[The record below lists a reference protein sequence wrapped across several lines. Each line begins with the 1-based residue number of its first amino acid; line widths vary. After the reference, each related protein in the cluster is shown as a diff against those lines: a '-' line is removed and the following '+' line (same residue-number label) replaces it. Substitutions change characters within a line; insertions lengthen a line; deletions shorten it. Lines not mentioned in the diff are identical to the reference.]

1 MPDAA
6 RIGDMHSCPKVEPG
20 PVPHVGGPILSGS
33 ANVIIGFSPA
43 ARVGDSIVC
52 FPVGPADSV
61 QDGSPTVLI
70 NFRDA
75 ARKTDPSS
83 HGGQITAGCPS
94 VIVGGSPQSMAM
106 FTAAQRATP
115 FCEECERRRREMED
129 RDDSAEVETDT
140 VTLVDEEPPV
150 GALIGA
156 ALTLTDGLTP
166 QELASQLDEGDGL
179 DDLRHSARYAVA
191 YQFYAAHTGDKV
203 KPSRIWSHIGG
214 IDISQPVEV
223 VDIAGSTLYQRGLP
237 GAGTGQYF
245 SLAPDVPPEELGVS
259 ELVYAL
265 QDGKPTPPPV
275 PRDRRVIAFDD
286 DAPALGLKSTAAAI
300 TDTWSMPA
308 LVDDPGQFVACEG
321 GGTQL
326 MVPKVFHA
334 GASLVLP

>member
-6 RIGDMHSCPKVEPG
+6 RIGDMHACPKVEPG

-33 ANVIIGFSPA
+33 ANVIIGYSPA

-83 HGGQITAGCPS
+83 HGGQVTAGCPT
-94 VIVGGSPQSMAM
+94 VIIGGSPQSMAM
-106 FTAAQRATP
+106 FTAARRATP
-115 FCEECERRRREMED
+115 FCEECERRRREMDD
-129 RDDSAEVETDT
+129 RDDSAEIETDT
-140 VTLVDEEPPV
+140 VTLVDDEPPV
-150 GALIGA
+150 GALLGA
-156 ALTLTDGLTP
+156 ALSAADGFTP
-166 QELASQLDEGDGL
+166 QELAVQPDQADGL
-179 DDLRHSARYAVA
+179 DDLRRSARYAVA
-191 YQFYAAHTGDKV
+191 YQFYAAHGGDKL

-223 VDIAGSTLYQRGLP
+223 VDIAGRTLYQRGVP

-245 SLAPDVPPEELGVS
+245 ALDPAVAPEQLGVS
-259 ELVYAL
+259 EQVYPLV
-265 QDGKPTPPPV
+265 DGEPTPPPV

-286 DAPALGLKSTAAAI
+286 EVPALGLKSTAAAI
-300 TDTWSMPA
+300 TDTWSMPPTI
-308 LVDDPGQFVACEG
+308 DDPGQIVPCDG